1 MLCLLP
7 QSKSPHCT
15 FQCHPPTRCR
25 IFLGLPDRAARAAIL
40 RVVLEGERLAPDVDV
55 ARLAEQTE
63 GYSGSDLRQLC
74 VQAAMRPV
82 RALLEEDS
90 KAAEA
95 VAAEEAAEAA
105 EAEAAEAEA
114 AEAEA
119 AEAEAA
125 NAEAA
130 EPTGQGSVEGQGSA
144 ASAAASPRT
153 ASLAGSAEG
162 ALLAELAE
170 MEEEMGRDSV
180 STGSAAEQQ
189 RAAAGAAPRAGQAG
203 AWAGSA
209 AGSPLQ
215 LVPRLDSLLRQAER
229 IADVPRNPKTDLRP
243 ISMQARG
250 RAWGFHP
257 TSPRMCCCCVL
268 LPGAAA

>member
-105 EAEAAEAEA
+105 V

-130 EPTGQGSVEGQGSA
+130 EPRGQGSVEGQGSA

-203 AWAGSA
+203 AGAGSA